1 MHNGQPLKL
10 PEYNIHLRPSSHASS
25 LTTYNSSEPK
35 DVLSPSSEK
44 DTRSSNTSACSCYVP
59 STANQHFRI
68 LVTNKSD
75 TDACISVFVD
85 GEWVYTGLSYPPLH
99 KAIYFSGRL
108 IDQNTVQEMRFTEL
122 DTTCRPLA
130 LNLWEIL
137 NGVLK
142 VDDANDGEYARPEI
156 GTIVVKIYRVKV
168 TGPWDGKWE
177 AAKHTA
183 TNTKPVLVSEKSSKE
198 PAADTRVGSVSI
210 PQLQT

>member
-1 MHNGQPLKL
+1 MPSICNFDTVIIAMHNGQPLKL
-10 PEYNIHLRPSSHASS
+10 PEYNIHLRPSSHSSS
-25 LTTYNSSEPK
+25 LTTYNSSESK

-44 DTRSSNTSACSCYVP
+44 GTSGSTSVCSCYVP

-122 DTTCRPLA
+122 DTTCRPLV
-130 LNLWEIL
+130 LNLL
-137 NGVLK
+137 NG
-142 VDDANDGEYARPEI
+142 DFE
-156 GTIVVKIYRVKV
+156 
-168 TGPWDGKWE
+168 WC
-177 AAKHTA
+177 
-183 TNTKPVLVSEKSSKE
+183 SEG
-198 PAADTRVGSVSI
+198 R
-210 PQLQT
+210 